1 MSEAQTDRGVEVIT
15 AALTDDG
22 PLTREQLRL
31 RLDAA
36 GVPTAGQALVH
47 LLVAASIRGLVVRG
61 PMVDGHHA
69 FVAVSEWLGAAPTMI
84 DRDEAL
90 RRLARRYL
98 VGHGPASARDLSK
111 WAGITLGDAR
121 RSFGALGDEVEPFG
135 DETMMLVGHDEAA
148 PLPPPTLL
156 GGFDPILCGWSSRE
170 EFVGAHQSVVTV
182 NGLFRPVALV
192 NGRVVATWAIPDR
205 IVTITALESIPTKA
219 RRGAHERRRRRR
231 ALSRPPCEPR
241 GDQVTSTRGCNPR
254 PASNAASP
262 SCSAD
267 GTASVSIIPSS
278 LEKIEFAPARKH
290 SA

>member
-1 MSEAQTDRGVEVIT
+1 
-15 AALTDDG
+15 
-22 PLTREQLRL
+22 
-31 RLDAA
+31 
-36 GVPTAGQALVH
+36 
-47 LLVAASIRGLVVRG
+47 
-61 PMVDGHHA
+61 MVDGHHA

-121 RSFGALGDEVEPFG
+121 RSFGALAEEVEPFG
-135 DETMMLVGHDEAA
+135 DETMMLVGHDDAA

-205 IVTITALESIPTKA
+205 IVTITALESIPTRA
-219 RRGAHERRRRRR
+219 RA
-231 ALSRPPCEPR
+231 AL
-241 GDQVTSTRGCNPR
+241 TR
-254 PASNAASP
+254 
-262 SCSAD
+262 
-267 GTASVSIIPSS
+267 
-278 LEKIEFAPARKH
+278 
-290 SA
+290 